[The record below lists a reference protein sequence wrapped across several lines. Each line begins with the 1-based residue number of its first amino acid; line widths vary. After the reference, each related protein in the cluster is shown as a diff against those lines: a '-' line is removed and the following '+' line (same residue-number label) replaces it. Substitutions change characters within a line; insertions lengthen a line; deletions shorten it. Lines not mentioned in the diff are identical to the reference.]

1 MALRI
6 KEVAQ
11 HLGLNP
17 QTIYFYER
25 LGLLPNLQRSRSG
38 YRLFSDQ
45 DVERLRFIKH
55 AKHLGL
61 TLEEIK
67 DILTLKDGRQLTCQA
82 LHQRLQR
89 KITAIRQHIHHL
101 QVLHDQLLSLL
112 DTCQWADPSQ
122 ACHTLDLIP

>member
-67 DILTLKDGRQLTCQA
+67 DILTLKDGWQLN
-82 LHQRLQR
+82 
-89 KITAIRQHIHHL
+89 
-101 QVLHDQLLSLL
+101 
-112 DTCQWADPSQ
+112 
-122 ACHTLDLIP
+122 